1 MNRYQAAAVHFLGS
15 ASVLL
20 LIFALVRW
28 VWYPG
33 PLFFA
38 ASGANLIGI
47 ISAVDVV
54 LGPLIMLIIF
64 VPKKRGLKLDIALV
78 LVCQIGFMLYGV
90 WSIFVARPV
99 FIAFADQQFH
109 VVTANEIDEQDLKK
123 AERAEYRH
131 LPWFGPV
138 TVGTRPPGDIKK
150 RNEVVFAGLGGMGLQ
165 NLPQYYVPYAEV
177 AAEVK
182 KQAQPVAKLQK
193 ASNEDR
199 KHLSQYQA
207 QTKNPDALFV
217 PVSSKVRRLFAVIDA
232 KTGMVLEL
240 Q

>member
-1 MNRYQAAAVHFLGS
+1 MNRYQAAAFHFLGS

-64 VPKKRGLKLDIALV
+64 VPKKRGLKFDIALV
-78 LVCQIGFMLYGV
+78 LICQVGFMLYGV
-90 WSIFVARPV
+90 WSIFIARPV
-99 FIAFADQQFH
+99 YIAYAAEQFH
-109 VVTANEIDEQDLKK
+109 VVTANEIDEADLKK
-123 AERAEYRH
+123 AERADYRH

-138 TVGTRPPGDIKK
+138 TVGTRQPTDIKK
-150 RNEVVFAGLGGMGLQ
+150 RNDVAFAGLGGMGLQ
-165 NLPQYYVPYAEV
+165 NLPQYYVPYGDV
-177 AAEVK
+177 ATEVK
-182 KQAQPVAKLQK
+182 QQAQPVKTLKK

-199 KHLSQYQA
+199 KLLSQYQE
-207 QTKNPDALFV
+207 QTKNPDVLFV
-217 PVSSKVRRLFAVIDA
+217 PVSSKTRRLFAAIDP
-232 KTGMVLEL
+232 KTGMILEL
-240 Q
+240 L

>member
-64 VPKKRGLKLDIALV
+64 VPKKPGLKLDIALV
-78 LVCQIGFMLYGV
+78 LICQIGFMLYGV
-90 WSIFVARPV
+90 WSIFIARPV
-99 FIAFADQQFH
+99 YIAYADQQFH
-109 VVTANEIDEQDLKK
+109 VVTANEIEEQDLKK
-123 AERAEYRH
+123 AERPEFRR

-138 TVGTRPPGDIKK
+138 TVGTRPPSDSKK
-150 RNEVVFAGLGGMGLQ
+150 RDDVLFAGLGGMGLQ
-165 NLPQYYVPYAEV
+165 NLPQYYVPYADV
-177 AAEVK
+177 VAEVK
-182 KQAQPVAKLQK
+182 RQAQPVATVKK
-193 ASNEDR
+193 ASDEDR
-199 KHLSQYQA
+199 KHLGRYLE
-207 QTKNPDALFV
+207 QTKNPAALFV
-217 PVSSKVRRLFAVIDA
+217 PVSSKTRRLFAAIDPA
-232 KTGMVLEL
+232 TGQVLEWL
-240 Q
+240 